1 MAHRTWMCALIH
13 AEPKSRPYASP
24 RFQLS
29 VVGGWDQAAHLSVKL
44 KLYSGR
50 CRYQGKSIVMR
61 QPTHMHLPTS
71 GHATVFETGC
81 GAHICWWTSHE
92 PPSFRSPGHMCIAAK
107 SMAGEA
113 WLGLKSWPA
122 GHTAEH
128 ALGSSAVFFNCGARG
143 FKETTQG
150 GHI

>member
-29 VVGGWDQAAHLSVKL
+29 VVGGWGQAAHLSVKL

-81 GAHICWWTSHE
+81 GAHIGWRFIN
-92 PPSFRSPGHMCIAAK
+92 PPRFAHQATCASRQSPWR
-107 SMAGEA
+107 ER
-113 WLGLKSWPA
+113 
-122 GHTAEH
+122 
-128 ALGSSAVFFNCGARG
+128 RG
-143 FKETTQG
+143 WG
-150 GHI
+150 